1 MNGAPPVQPPPL
13 TPADAYAARR
23 DGAAATA
30 AALERRSWRF
40 SLARLAAIAVGVAG
54 LGWTL
59 ARAAAPPPTALA
71 LAAGGF
77 VTLFA
82 LALAHRRVLAALAR
96 AMALWRLQADGLAR
110 LRRDFAA
117 LPSPEPPA
125 ECTALPLARDLD
137 LFGPSSLFRL
147 LGTVRTP
154 PGRETLAR
162 SLVEPAALAEVRARQ
177 QAVAELAPLLD
188 LRQELAL
195 RALALAPD
203 APFAERFLAWAEAPP
218 ALAARPRIVLAARLL
233 TAAVPVFGVLVFAT
247 ALPVSLWL
255 LLLVSNLAF
264 GYAVARFTHPLFDRV
279 EARQPELAAYSRAL
293 ALLATAPQGAPRL
306 AALHDRLVATGTEA
320 ARELRRLEGLV
331 ERSELRRSGMHPL
344 VQALTLWDVH
354 VAVGMERWQVRCG
367 RAVRGWL
374 AALGEWEALA
384 ALAGLA
390 HDEPEWALPAVDTA
404 AESFVAESLAHP
416 LLPADRRV
424 ANDVTVG
431 PAGTVLLVTGSN
443 MSGKSTLL
451 RSIGLAA
458 TLAQAGG
465 PVCARSL
472 RLPPAVLG
480 TSVLVEDSLADG
492 VSFFMAELGRLKQV
506 VDLAGAG
513 RPATGDPT
521 AAPAS
526 KPVLLYLLDEV
537 LRGTNSVERR
547 IAVHRVLDRLLASG
561 AIGAISTHDLALA
574 EIPELRGHL
583 VPVHFRETLHERPEA
598 DATGDAAGEPLM
610 TFDYHLRPGLAT
622 TTNALQLLRL
632 VGL

>member
-1 MNGAPPVQPPPL
+1 VNPPSAS
-13 TPADAYAARR
+13 PADSYTTRR
-23 DGAAATA
+23 DRAAAAA

-40 SLARLAAIAVGVAG
+40 SLARLAAIAFGVAG

-59 ARAAAPPPTALA
+59 ARAADPPAAALA

-96 AMALWRLQADGLAR
+96 EMALWRLQQEGLAR
-110 LRRDFAA
+110 LHRDFAA
-117 LPSPEPPA
+117 LPSPTPPEKCA
-125 ECTALPLARDLD
+125 ALPLARDLD
-137 LFGPSSLFRL
+137 LFGPNSLFRL

-162 SLVEPAALAEVRARQ
+162 WLVEPAALAEVRARQ
-177 QAVAELAPLLD
+177 GAMAELAPLLD

-195 RALALAPD
+195 RALELAPD
-203 APFAERFLAWAEAPP
+203 APFAERFLAWAEAAPV
-218 ALAARPRIVLAARLL
+218 LAARPGIVLAARLL
-233 TAAVPVFGVLVFAT
+233 TTAVPLLGAVVFLT

-255 LLLVSNLAF
+255 LLLVGNLAF
-264 GYAVARFTHPLFDRV
+264 GYTVARLTHPLFDRV
-279 EARQPELAAYSRAL
+279 EARQPELAAYAHAL
-293 ALLATAPQGAPRL
+293 ALLATAPHTAPRL
-306 AALHDRLVATGTEA
+306 AALHERLVATGA
-320 ARELRRLEGLV
+320 DPARELWRLEGLV
-331 ERSELRRSGMHPL
+331 EKSELRRSGMHPL

-354 VAVGMERWQVRCG
+354 VAVGMERWQARCG
-367 RAVRGWL
+367 GAARGWL

-390 HDEPEWALPAVDTA
+390 HDEPEWALPDVDAT
-404 AESFVAESLAHP
+404 AESFVAAALGHP

-465 PVCARSL
+465 PVCARAL
-472 RLPPAVLG
+472 RLPPVVLG
-480 TSVLVEDSLADG
+480 TSILVEDSLADG

-513 RPATGDPT
+513 QAPTADPT
-521 AAPAS
+521 AATAASRAAVSPAAAG
-526 KPVLLYLLDEV
+526 PVLLYLLDEV

-561 AIGAISTHDLALA
+561 ALGAVSTHDLALA
-574 EIPELRGHL
+574 EIPELREHL
-583 VPVHFRETLHERPEA
+583 VPVHFRETLHERPE
-598 DATGDAAGEPLM
+598 GDAAGEPLM